1 MALDSVYE
9 ADVNFDSKTA
19 TVKVMKG
26 TPADEVIAG
35 VSGQFSAK
43 LKG

>member
-1 MALDSVYE
+1 MALDAVYE
-9 ADVNFDSKTA
+9 ADVNFDTKTA
-19 TVKVMKG
+19 TVKIVKG
-26 TPADEVIAG
+26 TTPDEVIAG